1 MITKGPPERGSQ
13 GPRHDVGLRVA
24 LAPAKDFSAAGSPRS
39 SRSPEAVAVVAAA
52 GGGTAG
58 PGRAESCAFRQWALR
73 LALRAR
79 EAPIAGGRL
88 DRRQARVAATSGKAY
103 K

>member
-24 LAPAKDFSAAGSPRS
+24 RAPAKDFSGAGSPRS
-39 SRSPEAVAVVAAA
+39 SRSPEAVAAAA

-58 PGRAESCAFRQWALR
+58 SGRAESCAFRQWALR

-79 EAPIAGGRL
+79 EAPTAGGRL